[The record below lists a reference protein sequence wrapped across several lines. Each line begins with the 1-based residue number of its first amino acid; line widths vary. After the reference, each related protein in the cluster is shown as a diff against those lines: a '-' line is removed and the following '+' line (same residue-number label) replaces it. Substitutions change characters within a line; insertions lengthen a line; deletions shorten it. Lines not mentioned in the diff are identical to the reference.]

1 MILIAI
7 GSNLSSVAG
16 TPLQTCNAALKLL
29 PERGIVVTRTSNWY
43 ETPPVPVS
51 DQPWFVNGVA
61 IVETTL
67 TPAEVLS
74 VLHDIEQNFSRVR
87 HERNAARTLDLDLL
101 AYGNQVRESGSLVLP
116 HPRLHQR
123 GFVLYPL
130 RDVAPDWVH
139 PILGKTARE
148 LAETLPKTPEN
159 AQIRP
164 VSAKS

>member
-16 TPLQTCNAALKLL
+16 TPLETCNAALKLL
-29 PERGIVVTRTSNWY
+29 PERGIAVTRTSNWY

-51 DQPWFVNGVA
+51 DQPWFVNGVVA
-61 IVETTL
+61 AETSL
-67 TPAEVLS
+67 MPDEVLR
-74 VLHDIEQNFSRVR
+74 VLHDIEAHFSRVR

-101 AYGNQVRESGSLVLP
+101 AYGAEVREHGALRLP
-116 HPRLHQR
+116 HPRLAER

-130 RDVAPDWVH
+130 RDVAPDWIH
-139 PILGKTARE
+139 PVLGKTALE
-148 LAETLPKTPEN
+148 LAESLPKTPEN